1 MSIISKT
8 YTFQNGYPIYAA
20 EHNANFD
27 TIYTDYDGNITND
40 NISASAGIDYTKLDL
55 SGSIVNSDINTSA
68 AIADTKLAQITTAS
82 KVSGTAITGL
92 ASTPSGAGA
101 LPIANGGTGQITA
114 QAALDAL
121 LPSQSGK
128 SGYSLVS
135 DGTNGAW
142 SLLSTVTQA
151 NDTDSGTDFGNNLE
165 VTFLTKAKT
174 ITSGRTVLLI
184 ATGYVYLASATFN
197 TYVTIT
203 LKHGSTT
210 VQSIRTTLDTNGMYS
225 AWSLSGI
232 VTGLSGSTTFI
243 VTAVA
248 AGTGPVSTAYG
259 NLNILEF

>member
-1 MSIISKT
+1 MSLISKP
-8 YTFQNGYPIYAA
+8 YTFSNGAVIYAA
-20 EHNANFD
+20 EHNSNFD
-27 TIYTDYDGNITND
+27 TIITDYNGGITGD
-40 NISASAGIDYTKLDL
+40 NISASAAIAYTKLAL

-151 NDTDSGTDFGNNLE
+151 NDTDSGTNFDNNPE

-174 ITSGRTVLLI
+174 ITSGKTVLLI
-184 ATGYVYLASATFN
+184 ATGYLFLDTKSLNSYAT
-197 TYVTIT
+197 IK
-203 LKHGSTT
+203 LKNGSTISQT
-210 VQSIRTTLDTNGMYS
+210 IVVTLDTSGQYS
-225 AWSLSGI
+225 TWAASGI
-232 VTGLSGSTTFI
+232 VTGLSGSVTFS
-243 VTAVA
+243 VTAQASSADLCV
-248 AGTGPVSTAYG
+248 AYG

>member
-101 LPIANGGTGQITA
+101 LPIANGGTGQAT
-114 QAALDAL
+114 AALAINAL
-121 LPSQSGK
+121 LPAQSGK
-128 SGYSLVS
+128 SGYYLKTDASNPSWALPV
-135 DGTNGAW
+135 
-142 SLLSTVTQA
+142 VPTQA
-151 NDTDSGTDFGNNLE
+151 NDTDSGTVFDNDPE

-174 ITSGRTVLLI
+174 ITSGNTVLLI
-184 ATGYVYLASATFN
+184 ATGYIGDGNAST
-197 TYVTIT
+197 VTIK
-203 LKHGSTT
+203 LKQGSTIVQT
-210 VQSIRTTLDTNGMYS
+210 VKLTYGNSEDVP
-225 AWSLSGI
+225 WSVSGI
-232 VTGLSGSTTFI
+232 VTGLSGSITFS
-243 VTAVA
+243 VTVQSSASVLA
-248 AGTGPVSTAYG
+248 YAYG